1 MKEKNSPIQNK
12 NIRKKQVKNKGS
24 RQFVIV
30 TGMSGA
36 GKTATLKV
44 LEDFGFLAVDSL
56 PPELLPQLFKLLA
69 SKPVTEG
76 QRGVVVTVDIRNA
89 GSSDEL
95 LRAIDTVESASP
107 GAVKIIFLTASNEE
121 LLRRYERT
129 RRIHPLSR
137 SLSTI
142 EGINQERAILAPV
155 LARADIV
162 IDTSLMDLSQH
173 RGRLLKEFFDD
184 EGGSDGG
191 ISLLISSF
199 GFKYGVPQDSS
210 FVFDVRC
217 LPNPYYVPE
226 LRNLTG
232 EDRAVQDY
240 LLQFPETLRFLGRC
254 RSFLDFVIPEYF
266 STVRGQLHIAVGCTG
281 GRHRSV
287 ALARWFFDAYSQT
300 FKGTTVIHRDKD
312 L

>member
-1 MKEKNSPIQNK
+1 MKKAQ
-12 NIRKKQVKNKGS
+12 
-24 RQFVIV
+24 QFVVV

-36 GKTATLKV
+36 GKTTTLKV
-44 LEDFGFLAVDSL
+44 LEDFGFMTVDSL
-56 PPELLPQLFKLLA
+56 PPELLPHLFKLLA
-69 SKPVTEG
+69 SKPESS

-89 GSSDEL
+89 GSSEEL
-95 LRAIDTVESASP
+95 LRAIDTVEAARP

-142 EGINQERAILAPV
+142 EGIARERAILAPV

-184 EGGSDGG
+184 EGGDGG
-191 ISLLISSF
+191 GLSLLISSF

-300 FKGTTVIHRDKD
+300 FKGATVIHRDKD
-312 L
+312 LS

>member
-1 MKEKNSPIQNK
+1 MKDRRPSGKKQGKNK
-12 NIRKKQVKNKGS
+12 NT
-24 RQFVIV
+24 RQFVVV

-44 LEDFGFLAVDSL
+44 LEDFGFMTVDSL

-69 SKPVTEG
+69 SKPVAEG

-95 LRAIDTVESASP
+95 LRAIDTVEAASP

-184 EGGSDGG
+184 EGGNGG
-191 ISLLISSF
+191 GLSLLISSF

-312 L
+312 LS